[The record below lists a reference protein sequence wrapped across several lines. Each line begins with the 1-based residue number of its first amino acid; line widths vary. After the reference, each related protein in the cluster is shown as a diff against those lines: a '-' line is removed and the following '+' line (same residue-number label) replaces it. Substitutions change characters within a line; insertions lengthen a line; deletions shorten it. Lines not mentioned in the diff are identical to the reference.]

1 MTLAYLTAALPFTAG
16 EAGAAVSIAG
26 LFAPGMRVMCSHG
39 TIARATSGGRVKQ
52 HVRSRF
58 RLPRSRGR
66 VRKALSLAQTQ
77 LQASPHLPSLGT
89 ARYLPQKSVRACTAW
104 PKFEASH
111 LLSFRLSSSTTVNSD
126 HQPPLP
132 THSTGSWARS
142 YPTNSRQFRFHQ
154 QGGLDKQISR
164 STSQADQPAF
174 HQDINTTD
182 LSSTCPSKLPPPR
195 WQTPLS
201 TSLLPPPRAPPSA
214 PAVTSRST
222 RLRTRP

>member
-1 MTLAYLTAALPFTAG
+1 M
-16 EAGAAVSIAG
+16 
-26 LFAPGMRVMCSHG
+26 LFAPSVRVICSDG
-39 TIARATSGGRVKQ
+39 TIALATSGGCE
-52 HVRSRF
+52 
-58 RLPRSRGR
+58 
-66 VRKALSLAQTQ
+66 
-77 LQASPHLPSLGT
+77 T
-89 ARYLPQKSVRACTAW
+89 AREVEISFASFAWSRAQGSLIGSNSTASQPAPAVISYGNVPASVARARVHAW
-104 PKFEASH
+104 PKFEVIH

-164 STSQADQPAF
+164 STLQADQPAF

-195 WQTPLS
+195 WQTLLS
-201 TSLLPPPRAPPSA
+201 TSLLPPPRAPPLA

-222 RLRTRP
+222 RLRTRPLSPAPLRVGDCTLETSPTRPPRES